1 MKILFC
7 VLILILMAMPVLAN
21 NSLIELSELEE
32 TPDMVTENNTS
43 LITGSLE
50 NPFGPLS
57 MIVLI
62 MALIFFWIIYKDK
75 E

>member
-1 MKILFC
+1 MKIFLY
-7 VLILILMAMPVLAN
+7 LLIIILIASPALAN
-21 NSLIELSELEE
+21 NSLIELSELEA
-32 TPDMVTENNTS
+32 TEEIPEENTTV
-43 LITGSLE
+43 ITGNLE

-62 MALIFFWIIYKDK
+62 MALVFFWIIYKDK